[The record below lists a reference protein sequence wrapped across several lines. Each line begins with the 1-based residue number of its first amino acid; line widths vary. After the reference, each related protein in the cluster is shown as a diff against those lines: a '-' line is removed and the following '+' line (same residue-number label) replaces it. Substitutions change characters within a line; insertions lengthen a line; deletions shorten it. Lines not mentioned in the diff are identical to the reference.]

1 MTYQENPSS
10 NLARAVV
17 SQTKGKL
24 SMTSDRG
31 ARIIEKAKEMGA
43 AMAGIASV
51 ELLKESPSHEILGKF
66 GTKIDGVQSFEG
78 MIEGFN
84 EIKWPARVK
93 SALVIA
99 VSHPEDEP
107 ELDWTYAS
115 GNTPGNWLLQRIN
128 GELAAWIEETLHIRT
143 HKMPYW
149 VEKGGIYL
157 KDTAVLGGLGCIGRN
172 NLLITPELGPRV
184 RLRATLLE
192 EELTPTGPIAFDP
205 CDGCEEFCRKA
216 CPQNAFDG
224 VVLSSVE
231 TGMYNLPGRDGCF
244 SRARCSIQMDKDV
257 EDSDMAVGKGFLTGL
272 DQSGVEAGGTS
283 QAEGCIKWCRRCEL
297 ACPVGS

>member
-1 MTYQENPSS
+1 
-10 NLARAVV
+10 
-17 SQTKGKL
+17 
-24 SMTSDRG
+24 MTSDRS
-31 ARIIEKAKEMGA
+31 AQIIEKAKEMGA

-51 ELLKESPSHEILGKF
+51 ELLRKSPSHQILSKF
-66 GTKIDGVQSFEG
+66 GTKIEGVHSFEG

-99 VSHPEDEP
+99 FPHPKDKP
-107 ELDWTYAS
+107 ELDWTHPS
-115 GNTPGNWLLQRIN
+115 GNTPGNQILQRIN
-128 GELAAWIEETLHIRT
+128 RELAEWIEGTLHIKT

-157 KDTAVLGGLGCIGRN
+157 KDAAVLGGLGCIGRN

-184 RLRATLLE
+184 RLRGMLLE
-192 EELTPTGPIAFDP
+192 AELTPTGPTTFDP

-216 CPQNAFDG
+216 CPQNAFDRI
-224 VVLSSVE
+224 VLSPVE
-231 TGMYNLPGRDGCF
+231 TGMYTLPGRDGRF

-257 EDSDMAVGKGFLTGL
+257 EDSDMAVGQGFLSGL
-272 DQSGVEAGGTS
+272 DQSGVEAEGIS
-283 QAEGCIKWCRRCEL
+283 QTEGYIKWCRRCEL
-297 ACPVGS
+297 ACPAGS